1 MKPRYPV
8 DLASVVGMET
18 ILPVDH
24 VMDYLYDM
32 VHDALLA
39 RQFDV
44 VNKQLLKVVPEKW
57 STQMLIGLLTVT
69 NAAKNR
75 LSHRAALRDKIR
87 AVLTAR
93 IPSQIRVDRLMAGL

>member
-1 MKPRYPV
+1 MKLQHPV
-8 DLASVVGMET
+8 DLASVPEMET
-18 ILPVDH
+18 ALPANH
-24 VMDYLYDM
+24 VVDYLYDM
-32 VHDALLA
+32 VDDALLA
-39 RQFDV
+39 GQFDV

-87 AVLTAR
+87 VVLNAR
-93 IPSQIRVDRLMAGL
+93 IPSQIRVNRLMAGL